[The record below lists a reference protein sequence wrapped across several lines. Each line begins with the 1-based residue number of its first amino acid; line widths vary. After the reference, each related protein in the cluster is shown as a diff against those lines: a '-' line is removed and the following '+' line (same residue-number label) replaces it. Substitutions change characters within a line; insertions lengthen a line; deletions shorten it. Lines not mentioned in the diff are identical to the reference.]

1 MIIRTMAVIALVS
14 LSACSKAPAPQGQKY
29 EDQKYVDPITGEI
42 TVMSVVT
49 LGKLEVVA
57 DRNKPDAFGLI
68 SVRGK
73 TIAGYSCEP
82 DGSCSI
88 SAFDGKNPD
97 VTVKTRPRGEGLKEI
112 SVWGSEWFTVDS
124 NADGQSDFRTRHGS
138 KTSEIW
144 LDGKWVS
151 ITTTGKGKDRKTFVG
166 DRGVMLSDK
175 GWVYRDR

>member
-1 MIIRTMAVIALVS
+1 MIIRTIAAIALVS
-14 LSACSKAPAPQGQKY
+14 LSACTKAPAPQGLTS
-29 EDQKYVDPITGEI
+29 EDQKYVDPTTGEI

-68 SVRGK
+68 RVRGRA
-73 TIAGYSCEP
+73 IAGYSCEP

-88 SAFDGKNPD
+88 SAFNGKNPD

-138 KTSEIW
+138 KTGEIW
-144 LDGKWVS
+144 LEDKWLP
-151 ITTTGKGKDRKTFVG
+151 ITTTGKGKDRKHFVG
-166 DRGVMLSDK
+166 DREVMLSDK
-175 GWVYRDR
+175 GWVYR